1 MKTLCLLRNIAV
13 LFILVAPLLVPR
25 PAAGSATSCTYKP
38 GYSGCFSDKNGNCTD
53 ERCTSGSYCVNWGCG
68 TFRPKGF

>member
-1 MKTLCLLRNIAV
+1 MKTLRLLRNIAA
-13 LFILVAPLLVPR
+13 LFMLVAALLVPR
-25 PAAGSATSCTYKP
+25 PAAGTTYCISKP

-68 TFRPKGF
+68 IFRPKV